1 MNRGFNFGRRCFNN
15 MKSGA
20 KPSFR
25 PFYTQQRAAMSFFKV
40 NKMAFATLP
49 QLQAA
54 KLESMASLTTGM
66 INSITIE
73 GISLS
78 LDCVEENDAEDDDG
92 RW

>member
-1 MNRGFNFGRRCFNN
+1 
-15 MKSGA
+15 
-20 KPSFR
+20 
-25 PFYTQQRAAMSFFKV
+25 
-40 NKMAFATLP
+40 MAFATLP